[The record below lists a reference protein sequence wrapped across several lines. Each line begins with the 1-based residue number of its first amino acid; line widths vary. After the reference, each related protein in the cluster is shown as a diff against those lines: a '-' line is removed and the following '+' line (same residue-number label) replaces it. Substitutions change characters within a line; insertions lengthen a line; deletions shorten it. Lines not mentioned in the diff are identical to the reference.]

1 METIKKANR
10 HPSNVISYIICVIV
24 MLACFYPFYYIIICS
39 FSQPNMVSKGVFLW
53 PVKLTLYT
61 YQQILKQN
69 NIPSAFLVSVARTVI
84 GTLLCIFVTSFL
96 AYLVTQKEM
105 IGRKFIYRLI
115 IITMY
120 FNTGLIPW
128 YITMRMYGLQNNFL
142 LYILPGA
149 VNAFY
154 LILVKTFIE
163 QLPSSLEEAA
173 RIDGAGFFKIY
184 YRIILPLSKP
194 IIATV
199 TVFCAVAQWNSWTDN
214 YFLVGNKSLQ
224 TLQLILYNYLNQA
237 QVLANAMNNST
248 NGGMDLSK
256 QITPLS
262 IQMGVTVITILP
274 IMLVYPFLQKQ
285 FAKGIMMG
293 AIKG

>member
-1 METIKKANR
+1 
-10 HPSNVISYIICVIV
+10 
-24 MLACFYPFYYIIICS
+24 
-39 FSQPNMVSKGVFLW
+39 MVSKGVFLW